1 MYQPRRKLW
10 SGCTTFTVEFRGDG
24 GARRITAGD
33 LRSPIAG
40 KLIYWRLPPGKNS
53 AVARYSAPLTGK
65 RNSIDSATARFIT
78 SKDNGGPALILEI
91 TFPGIPPPALFFP
104 MVAGYF
110 SGGRRSRDTVRDLSG
125 WSWVDGRDGRPLG
138 SRILTCTS
146 TITIPDRYRT
156 ISRNICICV
165 FTLIQVWTRSVEKK
179 YMEGSLYESKIPWMV
194 APDRGTGVYVPIV
207 KDSSTIFPFDSI
219 PLCSLRIVC
228 VYILQFL
235 VRLTRKIIVCHR

>member
-33 LRSPIAG
+33 LRSPIAA

-53 AVARYSAPLTGK
+53 AAARYSAPLTGK

-110 SGGRRSRDTVRDLSG
+110 SGGQRSRDTVRDLSG

-146 TITIPDRYRT
+146 TISDIDIEQYRE
-156 ISRNICICV
+156 IFV
-165 FTLIQVWTRSVEKK
+165 FAYLIQVWTRNVEKK
-179 YMEGSLYESKIPWMV
+179 YTEEPLYESKIPWMV

-235 VRLTRKIIVCHR
+235 SPVRFTREIIVCDR